1 MNMRN
6 TTNGGGHSRIETEL
20 TVLVGALEQML
31 REIEER
37 LDKRTK
43 TSADAV
49 PPPEPEHSL
58 R

>member
-1 MNMRN
+1 MRN

-49 PPPEPEHSL
+49 PPPEPEHSS